1 VTACEQAID
10 WIHAELDGALE
21 APSAESLAEHVSR
34 CRSCRGLREDLA
46 HLVVRA
52 QHLPRELPPPTDL
65 WPQIRAR
72 LRRPEQRSRRS
83 WPWAAGGLLMAAAA
97 TLVVLADP
105 PWTEPQPTV
114 TDELAAWEDTVRGAT
129 TELEAALAARQDE
142 MDPETL
148 AIVTRN
154 LRIIDAAIEE
164 TREALAQKP
173 SDEAGRA
180 ALAALHQHKLQ
191 LLRQVVDL
199 SRSG

>member
-10 WIHAELDGALE
+10 WIHTELDGALE
-21 APSAESLAEHVSR
+21 PALIERLTEHVSR
-34 CRSCRGLREDLA
+34 CESCRSIREDLA
-46 HLVVRA
+46 HLVVQAR
-52 QHLPRELPPPTDL
+52 HLPREVAPRADL
-65 WPQIRAR
+65 WPQIRDR
-72 LRRPEQRSRRS
+72 LHRPVHRSSPRWG
-83 WPWAAGGLLMAAAA
+83 WPAGGLLMAAAA
-97 TLVVLADP
+97 LLAMFAGSP
-105 PWTEPQPTV
+105 GPEPQPTAM
-114 TDELAAWEDTVRGAT
+114 DELAAWESTVRGAT
-129 TELEAALAARQDE
+129 NDLEQALAARQDE

-164 TREALAQKP
+164 TREALSRKP

-199 SRSG
+199 PRSG